1 MAPKRPATTFTQ
13 DQPTDRA
20 AAALAGKR
28 VKFAPNN
35 ADNVAADPDADDLQL
50 DLDQDGAGPSR
61 KKGKVT
67 TEGYDSDSSADSDGG
82 FGGAGGGRKGR
93 GVGAQAAEPD
103 THDDDDDDD
112 DMFGGAPEQR
122 DTGLDTKG
130 KKKDNEFLEM
140 GDIEGQEFGKGG
152 DSDDDADDDGALEDE
167 EDYLPED
174 DEANADEAPRGR
186 RSKKGMGYSL
196 SSFNMKEELSEGR
209 FSADGT
215 YTANNKDPLASH
227 DVWLDGLSKRSIRAA
242 REAKDRLDQRQRD
255 KERDEARSDDQLT
268 QLRDDCMI
276 GLVALVRPGETVA
289 RALHRLGTAKKRAE
303 ATASAA
309 TAGEGKGHKA
319 SSSTGG
325 GNDAMDL
332 DDGAPN
338 PSTSTSITSPST
350 ASAPSRYASRINR
363 LTHYASTLLSQ
374 HGELEIYDASHE
386 HLVETLKGEGA
397 VRRDWQPPVDPD
409 LAQDE
414 LEAGEAAGRERDE
427 RERARDE
434 RAQAMGRSR
443 VVIARPTAAASSSSA
458 ATASNGAAGARG
470 AAGEPLFWYRW
481 KEAPAGQSPDQEYG
495 PYDRKTLA
503 TWVAGGFFGDKEDA
517 GRIVLRREG
526 QQGAAGAT
534 GAHEWKSWKEV
545 R

>member
-1 MAPKRPATTFTQ
+1 MPPKRPATTFTQ

-35 ADNVAADPDADDLQL
+35 AENVAADPDADDLQL

-103 THDDDDDDD
+103 DNDDEDD

-130 KKKDNEFLEM
+130 KKKDKEFLEM

-152 DSDDDADDDGALEDE
+152 DSDDDDDDAVLEDE

-209 FSADGT
+209 FSSDGT
-215 YTANNKDPLASH
+215 YTANSKDPLASH

-242 REAKDRLDQRQRD
+242 REAKERADQRQRD
-255 KERDEARSDDQLT
+255 KERDEAKSDDQLT

-289 RALHRLGTAKKRAE
+289 GALSRLGTAKKRAE
-303 ATASAA
+303 AAA
-309 TAGEGKGHKA
+309 AAGGGAGAGKGKA
-319 SSSTGG
+319 ASGGGG

-332 DDGAPN
+332 DDGASN
-338 PSTSTSITSPST
+338 PSTSTSTTSSSAA

-374 HGELEIYDASHE
+374 HGELEVYDHSHE

-409 LAQDE
+409 LEQ
-414 LEAGEAAGRERDE
+414 DE
-427 RERARDE
+427 REAGDAAQRERGERDRARDE
-434 RAQAMGRSR
+434 RAQALGRSR
-443 VVIARPTAAASSSSA
+443 VVIARPTAAAASSSSA
-458 ATASNGAAGARG
+458 ASSNGAGAGAG
-470 AAGEPLFWYRW
+470 GEPLFWYRW
-481 KEAPAGQSPDQEYG
+481 KEAPAGQSAEQEYG

-526 QQGAAGAT
+526 QQGAGAN
-534 GAHEWKSWKEV
+534 EWKSWTEV